1 MTKTDENAQAQP
13 VVEKPKTAAQI
24 KAEEKAAKA
33 AQAELD
39 AAAAKEKADAEAQ
52 AKDEAEKTAALAAQ
66 AAIDA
71 EKAKADAE
79 AEAQA
84 KDEAEKTAAL
94 AAQVELDAA
103 EAKAKA
109 DADAD
114 ADAGDNGPDGVVV
127 ADELTPLQ
135 LRIKNNGQRAVC
147 HVTRAVIA
155 ANDTTVI
162 TYKSANAK
170 NLAKGNFA
178 QMNALKGSK
187 RFEVEG

>member
-33 AQAELD
+33 AQVELD
-39 AAAAKEKADAEAQ
+39 AAEAKAKADAEEEAQ

-71 EKAKADAE
+71 EKAIAD
-79 AEAQA
+79 
-84 KDEAEKTAAL
+84 
-94 AAQVELDAA
+94 
-103 EAKAKA
+103 A

>member
-33 AQAELD
+33 AQVELD
-39 AAAAKEKADAEAQ
+39 AAEAKAKADAEAEAQ

-71 EKAKADAE
+71 EKAI
-79 AEAQA
+79 
-84 KDEAEKTAAL
+84 
-94 AAQVELDAA
+94 
-103 EAKAKA
+103 A

-114 ADAGDNGPDGVVV
+114 AKADAAVFDDGVVV

>member
-33 AQAELD
+33 AQVELD
-39 AAAAKEKADAEAQ
+39 AAEAKAKADAEAEAQ

-71 EKAKADAE
+71 EKAKADA
-79 AEAQA
+79 AVF
-84 KDEAEKTAAL
+84 D
-94 AAQVELDAA
+94 
-103 EAKAKA
+103 
-109 DADAD
+109 
-114 ADAGDNGPDGVVV
+114 DGVVV